1 LPKNQKNYME
11 VEISPQV
18 EGGAYINQAL
28 IVHNV
33 KEFILDFGLSL
44 PEGKI
49 LVQSRLITNPI
60 DAKAIMLAWQE
71 NIAKYEEKFGEIS
84 PPGTPV
90 ISRGSNQVH

>member
-1 LPKNQKNYME
+1 MSKNKKPYLE
-11 VEISPQV
+11 VEISPKV
-18 EGGAYINQAL
+18 ESGTYINQAL

-44 PEGKI
+44 PDGKI

-71 NIAKYEEKFGEIS
+71 NIAKYEEKFGEIT
-84 PPGTPV
+84 PPHTAV
-90 ISRGSNQVH
+90 VSKGSKQVH